1 MRNAVKMGF
10 AAKLSGG
17 RVLSEL
23 ILILQE
29 DDPVPAVKRM
39 RDFDLLRFL
48 HPNLKFTE
56 ETGALFERI
65 HHVLSWFDYLFLEE
79 KYERWLIY
87 FYGLIDLLKEEEVAE
102 VCQRLSMNEKEK
114 TRIIE
119 GKKQTEQTL
128 LQLFSWIS
136 SDYSP
141 KRSEIYTILGPLS
154 TESKLFMMAK
164 TTQVATR
171 RYISLY
177 FTQLKDAKPL
187 LKGVDLIRLGIQ
199 PGPEIKRNL
208 ANLLKARLD
217 EQLITR
223 EDEMAFL
230 VRSLEMSNGR
240 T

>member
-1 MRNAVKMGF
+1 
-10 AAKLSGG
+10 
-17 RVLSEL
+17 
-23 ILILQE
+23 
-29 DDPVPAVKRM
+29 
-39 RDFDLLRFL
+39 
-48 HPNLKFTE
+48 
-56 ETGALFERI
+56 
-65 HHVLSWFDYLFLEE
+65 
-79 KYERWLIY
+79 
-87 FYGLIDLLKEEEVAE
+87 
-102 VCQRLSMNEKEK
+102 
-114 TRIIE
+114 
-119 GKKQTEQTL
+119 
-128 LQLFSWIS
+128 
-136 SDYSP
+136 
-141 KRSEIYTILGPLS
+141 
-154 TESKLFMMAK
+154 MMAK
-164 TTQVATR
+164 TTQMATR